1 METLLFR
8 FPSPLFPFPPSGS
21 QLSLAP
27 PMAPPKRQLA
37 LLLATIYTAAR
48 TVLSRS
54 PNVRKTLKRVASGL
68 PRIPATAR
76 RGTKGQV
83 TVFCGASFGTSKDYV
98 DGAREMGK
106 IIGESGY
113 SMLYGGGRCG
123 LMGEVSGAAHDVNP
137 ATVVG
142 IIPEFLRP
150 TEGCEA
156 SYGHDIT
163 VDTMHERMQ
172 LLTHRSKAFI
182 ALPGG
187 YGTLAELLEV
197 ITAKQLGQIDGDVRI
212 GVLNINGFYDGLLA
226 FFKQAEEAGF
236 LRLKGG
242 IHVVS
247 EPTAERL
254 WKSLCL

>member
-1 METLLFR
+1 MKLQLNPLWQRAHRYANSLNTTDLDDLF
-8 FPSPLFPFPPSGS
+8 
-21 QLSLAP
+21 
-27 PMAPPKRQLA
+27 
-37 LLLATIYTAAR
+37 
-48 TVLSRS
+48 
-54 PNVRKTLKRVASGL
+54 
-68 PRIPATAR
+68 
-76 RGTKGQV
+76 
-83 TVFCGASFGTSKDYV
+83 
-98 DGAREMGK
+98 
-106 IIGESGY
+106 
-113 SMLYGGGRCG
+113 
-123 LMGEVSGAAHDVNP
+123 
-137 ATVVG
+137 
-142 IIPEFLRP
+142 
-150 TEGCEA
+150 
-156 SYGHDIT
+156 
-163 VDTMHERMQ
+163 
-172 LLTHRSKAFI
+172 RSKAFI